1 MCTSCLYVLLCQ
13 GFPNAHLPDE
23 SSELALPNV
32 VIIVL
37 HQRLIA
43 PAESQEAWAE
53 NAIIFC
59 KCRHRVSPALPTSAV
74 SDSRR
79 FNAPALAFCMC
90 AKCKLVCRQNAHTL
104 QACVPLRNLAKQK
117 QTRVAFCEALTTFYP
132 TFKMAAV
139 TDKARKQ
146 LL

>member
-1 MCTSCLYVLLCQ
+1 MCTSCLYVLLIEKT
-13 GFPNAHLPDE
+13 PKAHLPNK

-32 VIIVL
+32 VTVVL

-43 PAESQEAWAE
+43 PAKSQEARAE
-53 NAIIFC
+53 NTITFC
-59 KCRHRVSPALPTSAV
+59 KCRHCVSPALPTSAV
-74 SDSRR
+74 SGSRR

-104 QACVPLRNLAKQK
+104 QACIRLKTLAKQK
-117 QTRVAFCEALTTFYP
+117 QTCVSPFVLTTFYP
-132 TFKMAAV
+132 TFKTAAI

-146 LL
+146 QL